1 MQSVEQSAYTTGRLL
16 AELVEEWDGRDD
28 HLAAAREYLAELEAD
43 PETDELTI
51 VEARQ
56 VVLQRKRS
64 LSSAVAGAK

>member
-1 MQSVEQSAYTTGRLL
+1 MQSVEQSAYTAGHLV

-28 HLAAAREYLAELEAD
+28 RLAAAREYLAELEAD

-56 VVLQRKRS
+56 AVLQRKRS
-64 LSSAVAGAK
+64 LSLAVAGAR

>member
-1 MQSVEQSAYTTGRLL
+1 MQSVEQSAYTAGHLV

-28 HLAAAREYLAELEAD
+28 QLAAAREYLAELEAD

-56 VVLQRKRS
+56 AVLQRKRS
-64 LSSAVAGAK
+64 LSLAVAGAR